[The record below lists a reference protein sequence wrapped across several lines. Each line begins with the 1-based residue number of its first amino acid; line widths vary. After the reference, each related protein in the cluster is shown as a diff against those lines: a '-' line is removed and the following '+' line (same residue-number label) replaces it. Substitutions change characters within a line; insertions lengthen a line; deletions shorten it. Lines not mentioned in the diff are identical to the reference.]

1 MRIPAALQGESL
13 KRLSQGAFVGFV
25 ATAIVGF
32 NWGGWTLGSTAKLM
46 ADKSALSAVV
56 AVLAPMCVE
65 KFQHAADATTQL
77 AELKKA
83 ASWQQGTFVRDGG
96 WATSTGVR
104 STDSAVAETCAN
116 LLGATQ

>member
-1 MRIPAALQGESL
+1 MQFPAALQGESL

-25 ATAIVGF
+25 ATAIIGF

-46 ADKSALSAVV
+46 ADKSALTALV

-77 AELKKA
+77 AALKKTG
-83 ASWQQGTFVRDGG
+83 SWQQGNFVQQGG
-96 WATSTGVR
+96 WATSTGTR
-104 STDSAVAETCAN
+104 STDSAVAESCAS
-116 LLGATQ
+116 LLSTDK

>member
-1 MRIPAALQGESL
+1 MNIPAALQGDSL
-13 KRLSQGAFVGFV
+13 KRLLQGAFIGTV

-65 KFQHAADATTQL
+65 KFQQAADASTQL
-77 AELKKA
+77 AEFKKVG
-83 ASWQQGTFVRDGG
+83 SWQQGSFLQQGG
-96 WATSTGVR
+96 WATPTGTR
-104 STDSAVAETCAN
+104 STDTAVAETCAG
-116 LLGATQ
+116 LLNTAK

>member
-1 MRIPAALQGESL
+1 MQMPAALQGGSL
-13 KRLSQGAFVGFV
+13 KRLFQGAFIGFV

-65 KFQHAADATTQL
+65 KFQHAADAGIQL
-77 AELKKA
+77 AELKKVG
-83 ASWQQGTFVRDGG
+83 SWQQGTFVQQGG
-96 WATSTGVR
+96 WTTSTGTR
-104 STDSAVAETCAN
+104 TTDSAVAETCAN
-116 LLGATQ
+116 LLSAAK

>member
-1 MRIPAALQGESL
+1 MKIPAALQGESL
-13 KRLSQGAFVGFV
+13 KRLLQGAFIGFV

-65 KFQHAADATTQL
+65 KFQHATDAATQL
-77 AELKKA
+77 VELKKVGA
-83 ASWQQGTFVRDGG
+83 WQQGTFVQQGG
-96 WATSTGVR
+96 WAVPTGTR
-104 STDSAVAETCAN
+104 TTDSAVAETCAG
-116 LLGATQ
+116 LLNAAK